1 MDILN
6 LKKLHDFH
14 LRFVIHNRASGDIIS
29 INVNHTA
36 TLGQML
42 ADMIPA
48 DVQLAYGVYAY
59 DYERD
64 QERLTLIHKYDDF
77 DQALEARNL
86 WRNLLCQMA

>member
-14 LRFVIHNRASGDIIS
+14 LRFVIHDRASGDIIS
-29 INVNHTA
+29 IDVNHTA

-48 DVQLAYGVYAY
+48 NVQLVYGVYAFER
-59 DYERD
+59 ERD
-64 QERLTLIHKYDDF
+64 QERLTLIHEYNDF
-77 DQALEARNL
+77 DQALEACNL
-86 WRNLLCQMA
+86 WRNLLCQTA